1 MPAGTDSTARSFS
14 CESSAFFG
22 GGWASR
28 FAVFST
34 ARSRQI
40 DRSCAPNVFSTGW
53 EPRTI
58 DSSAGKRKIFDL
70 NEWIMKRNQKT
81 NDSFFEKS
89 FTSILTYGEW
99 VIGKTYFRCNFV
111 SEEPYRRDWVLCHPN
126 FYFFFLFQ
134 TQRGQLNRQ
143 TENLFSLKLQTKTQK
158 IQI

>member
-1 MPAGTDSTARSFS
+1 MT
-14 CESSAFFG
+14 
-22 GGWASR
+22 
-28 FAVFST
+28 V
-34 ARSRQI
+34 
-40 DRSCAPNVFSTGW
+40 
-53 EPRTI
+53 
-58 DSSAGKRKIFDL
+58 
-70 NEWIMKRNQKT
+70 
-81 NDSFFEKS
+81 FFEKS

-126 FYFFFLFQ
+126 FYFFLFQ